1 MKTCQPPVATNKE
14 EEALAEQKRDYY
26 EVLGVNKGVSD
37 EELKKA
43 YRKMAKQYHP
53 DLHPGDKEAE
63 AKFKECNEAYAVLSD
78 ADKRRQY
85 DQFGHAGV
93 DGQGF
98 SGFNGTAVDLGDIF
112 GSFFG
117 GAFGGGGR
125 RNNGPQR
132 GADLKYNMSLE
143 FMEAAFGVDKT
154 ITINKEDI
162 CGVCKG
168 SGAAAGSNP
177 ETCPTCRGSGRIQQQ
192 TQTLFGMTMVTRDC
206 PACNG
211 RGTVIKNPC
220 PNCRGRG
227 RAVVKKELKVHIPAG
242 VDTGDM
248 LPISGEGEPGTRGGP
263 YGTLYIQF
271 RVKPH
276 PILQRQGNNTYCEVP
291 ITFTQAALGSDVN
304 VVTID
309 GEQTVHVK
317 EGTQPGDTLTLRGKG
332 IPFKNRAGVRGD
344 HTVRFII
351 EVPVKL
357 NDDQKNK
364 LRSFDSSLT
373 EKNYQKRGS
382 FFDRVKSMFGK

>member
-1 MKTCQPPVATNKE
+1 M
-14 EEALAEQKRDYY
+14 AEQKRDYY
-26 EVLGVNKGVSD
+26 EVLGVSKGVSD

-78 ADKRRQY
+78 ADKRRTY

-132 GADLKYNMSLE
+132 GADLKYNMSLD

-227 RAVVKKELKVHIPAG
+227 RAVIRKELKVHIPAG

-248 LPISGEGEPGTRGGP
+248 LPIANEGEPGTRGGP

-271 RVKPH
+271 RVKSH

-291 ITFTQAALGSDVN
+291 ITFTQAALGADVN

-309 GEQTVHVK
+309 GEQAVHVK

-344 HTVRFII
+344 HTVRFVI

-357 NDDQKNK
+357 SEDQKAK
-364 LRSFDSSLT
+364 LRSFDTTLT

-382 FFDRVKSMFGK
+382 FFDRVKNMFGK

>member
-1 MKTCQPPVATNKE
+1 M
-14 EEALAEQKRDYY
+14 AEHKRDYY

-78 ADKRRQY
+78 ADKRRAY

-132 GADLKYNMSLE
+132 GADLKYNMSLD

-227 RAVVKKELKVHIPAG
+227 RAVIRKELKVHIPAG

-291 ITFTQAALGSDVN
+291 ITFTQAALGADVN

-357 NDDQKNK
+357 TDDQKNK
-364 LRSFDSSLT
+364 LRSFDLTLT

>member
-1 MKTCQPPVATNKE
+1 M
-14 EEALAEQKRDYY
+14 AEQKRDYY
-26 EVLGVNKGVSD
+26 EILGVNKGVSD

-78 ADKRRQY
+78 ADKRRAY

-98 SGFNGTAVDLGDIF
+98 SGFSGGAVDLGDIF

-125 RNNGPQR
+125 RRNGPQR
-132 GADLKYNMSLE
+132 GADLKYNMTLE

-154 ITINKEDI
+154 ITINKEDL
-162 CGVCKG
+162 CSVCKG
-168 SGAAAGSNP
+168 TGAAAGSSP
-177 ETCPTCRGSGRIQQQ
+177 ETCPTCKGSGRIQQQ
-192 TQTLFGMTMVTRDC
+192 TQTLFGMTMMTRDC

-220 PNCRGRG
+220 PHCNGRG
-227 RAVVKKELKVHIPAG
+227 RAVIRKELKVHIPAG

-248 LPISGEGEPGTRGGP
+248 LPIANEGEPGYRGGP
-263 YGTLYIQF
+263 NGTLYIQF
-271 RVKPH
+271 RVKSH
-276 PILQRQGNNTYCEVP
+276 PILQRQGNNTYCDVP
-291 ITFTQAALGSDVN
+291 ITFSQAALGADVN

-309 GEQTVHVK
+309 VEQSVHIK

-344 HTVRFII
+344 HTVRFSI

-357 NDDQKNK
+357 NEDQKAK
-364 LRSFDSSLT
+364 IRAFDATLT

-382 FFDRVKSMFGK
+382 FFEHMKSMFGR

>member
-1 MKTCQPPVATNKE
+1 M
-14 EEALAEQKRDYY
+14 AEQKRDYY
-26 EVLGVNKGVSD
+26 EILGVNKGVSD

-78 ADKRRQY
+78 ADKRRAY

-98 SGFNGTAVDLGDIF
+98 SGFSGGAVDLGDIF

-125 RNNGPQR
+125 RRNGPAR
-132 GADLKYNMSLE
+132 GADLKYNMTLE

-162 CGVCKG
+162 CSVCKG
-168 SGAAAGSNP
+168 TGAAAGSSP
-177 ETCPTCRGSGRIQQQ
+177 ETCPTCKGSGRIQQQ
-192 TQTLFGMTMVTRDC
+192 TQTLFGMTMMTRDC

-220 PNCRGRG
+220 PHCNGRG
-227 RAVVKKELKVHIPAG
+227 RAVIRKELKVHIPAG

-248 LPISGEGEPGTRGGP
+248 LPIANEGEPGYRGGP
-263 YGTLYIQF
+263 NGTLYIQF
-271 RVKPH
+271 RVKSH
-276 PILQRQGNNTYCEVP
+276 PILQRQGNNTYCDVP
-291 ITFTQAALGSDVN
+291 ITFSQAALGADVN

-309 GEQTVHVK
+309 GEQSVHVK

-332 IPFKNRAGVRGD
+332 IPYKNRAGVRGD
-344 HTVRFII
+344 HTVRFSI

-357 NDDQKNK
+357 NEDQKAK
-364 LRSFDSSLT
+364 IRAFDASLT

-382 FFDRVKSMFGK
+382 FFERMKSMFGR

>member
-1 MKTCQPPVATNKE
+1 M
-14 EEALAEQKRDYY
+14 AEQKRDYY
-26 EVLGVNKGVSD
+26 EILGVNKGVSD

-78 ADKRRQY
+78 ADKRRAY

-98 SGFNGTAVDLGDIF
+98 SGFSGGAVDLGDIF

-125 RNNGPQR
+125 RRNGPAR
-132 GADLKYNMSLE
+132 GADLKYNMTLE

-162 CGVCKG
+162 CSVCKG
-168 SGAAAGSNP
+168 TGAAAGSSP
-177 ETCPTCRGSGRIQQQ
+177 ETCPTCKGSGRIQQQ
-192 TQTLFGMTMVTRDC
+192 TQTLFGMTMMTRDC

-220 PNCRGRG
+220 PHCNGRG
-227 RAVVKKELKVHIPAG
+227 RAVIRKELKVHIPAG

-248 LPISGEGEPGTRGGP
+248 LPIANEGEPGYRGGP
-263 YGTLYIQF
+263 NGTLYIQF
-271 RVKPH
+271 RVKSH
-276 PILQRQGNNTYCEVP
+276 PILQRQGNNTYCDVP
-291 ITFTQAALGSDVN
+291 ITFSQAALGADVN

-309 GEQTVHVK
+309 GEQSVHVK

-344 HTVRFII
+344 HTVRFSI

-357 NDDQKNK
+357 NEDQKAK
-364 LRSFDSSLT
+364 IRAFDASLT
-373 EKNYQKRGS
+373 ERNYQKRGS
-382 FFDRVKSMFGK
+382 FFERMKSMFGR

>member
-1 MKTCQPPVATNKE
+1 M
-14 EEALAEQKRDYY
+14 AEQKRDYY
-26 EVLGVNKGVSD
+26 EILGVNKGVSD

-78 ADKRRQY
+78 ADKRRAY

-98 SGFNGTAVDLGDIF
+98 SGFSGGAVDLGDIF

-125 RNNGPQR
+125 RRNGPAR
-132 GADLKYNMSLE
+132 GADLKYNMTLE

-154 ITINKEDI
+154 ITINKEDL
-162 CGVCKG
+162 CSVCKG
-168 SGAAAGSNP
+168 TGAAAGSSP
-177 ETCPTCRGSGRIQQQ
+177 ETCPTCKGSGRIQQQ
-192 TQTLFGMTMVTRDC
+192 TQTLFGMTMMTRDC

-220 PNCRGRG
+220 PHCNGRG
-227 RAVVKKELKVHIPAG
+227 RAVIRKELKVHIPAG

-248 LPISGEGEPGTRGGP
+248 LPIANEGEPGYRGGP
-263 YGTLYIQF
+263 NGTLYIQF
-271 RVKPH
+271 RVKSH
-276 PILQRQGNNTYCEVP
+276 PILQRQGNNTYCDVP
-291 ITFTQAALGSDVN
+291 ITFSQAALGADVN

-309 GEQTVHVK
+309 GEQSVHIK

-344 HTVRFII
+344 HTVRFSI

-357 NDDQKNK
+357 NEDQKAK
-364 LRSFDSSLT
+364 IRAFDATLT

-382 FFDRVKSMFGK
+382 FFERMKSMFGR